1 MKTNVKNNAATEIYK
16 SAHDS
21 LRINTPG
28 GIIQCRWDETTLV
41 TPRCHNAFFSHF
53 VQAGGAFD
61 QLVESCPLR
70 YSSNNAPSVC
80 GVLATLF
87 SGILEGHSRYRHL
100 DVLHHDPVLP
110 TIYGVEK
117 LVCCDSARRAIRK
130 MSEDDP
136 GAALEWAWSANIRNL
151 TPLLDQPYVLDLDPT
166 VKPLYGSQEGAVL
179 GYNPH
184 KPGRP
189 SHCYHTMCIAELRLV
204 LGVVV
209 HPGNQTSG
217 MHSMGMLGHFLRT
230 LPAPLRPRFAR
241 GDVVFGVDNV
251 MEDCESNGVKYLFKL
266 RRTPAV
272 TRMWR
277 QCLAP
282 GVEWVD
288 AGQGWEGCEASL
300 QLDGWRCARRA
311 VFVRRPRPLSQD
323 RGMEPGGRAGKA
335 AETGQME
342 FQFPDLEVLPPGDCG
357 GYDWHVLVTDL
368 DHQILPLAQL
378 YRDRG
383 NCENIFDE
391 MKNQWGWCGFTT
403 QSLERCGVMAAL
415 VALVA
420 NLWNIFC
427 RTMAPERHAEAKTS
441 RPLLQQVVGRLTTH
455 GGQKYLVCSASG
467 QGKARDMYTD
477 IMLKINEISTATQ
490 LSGEE
495 RWKLVLWY
503 AFRKYNLINTCFP
516 PQIGGQL
523 MLPLA
528 HPG

>member
-1 MKTNVKNNAATEIYK
+1 
-16 SAHDS
+16 
-21 LRINTPG
+21 
-28 GIIQCRWDETTLV
+28 
-41 TPRCHNAFFSHF
+41 
-53 VQAGGAFD
+53 
-61 QLVESCPLR
+61 
-70 YSSNNAPSVC
+70 
-80 GVLATLF
+80 
-87 SGILEGHSRYRHL
+87 
-100 DVLHHDPVLP
+100 
-110 TIYGVEK
+110 
-117 LVCCDSARRAIRK
+117 
-130 MSEDDP
+130 
-136 GAALEWAWSANIRNL
+136 
-151 TPLLDQPYVLDLDPT
+151 
-166 VKPLYGSQEGAVL
+166 
-179 GYNPH
+179 
-184 KPGRP
+184 
-189 SHCYHTMCIAELRLV
+189 
-204 LGVVV
+204 
-209 HPGNQTSG
+209 
-217 MHSMGMLGHFLRT
+217 
-230 LPAPLRPRFAR
+230 
-241 GDVVFGVDNV
+241 
-251 MEDCESNGVKYLFKL
+251 
-266 RRTPAV
+266 
-272 TRMWR
+272 MWR

-300 QLDGWRCARRA
+300 QLDGWRCASRA

-368 DHQILPLAQL
+368 DHQVLPLAQL